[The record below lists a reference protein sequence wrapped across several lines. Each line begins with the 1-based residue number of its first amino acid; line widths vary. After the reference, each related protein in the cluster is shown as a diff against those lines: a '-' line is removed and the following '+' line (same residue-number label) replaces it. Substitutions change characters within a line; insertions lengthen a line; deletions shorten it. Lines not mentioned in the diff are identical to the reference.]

1 MQMYAP
7 EPSSANDAL
16 SGDERADAAGQAGP
30 GEILVQHGAGGA
42 GHDHR
47 VDVGDDDDYEAV

>member
-16 SGDERADAAGQAGP
+16 SGDERADAAGQGGS
-30 GEILVQHGAGGA
+30 GETLVQHRAGGT
-42 GHDHR
+42 GLDHQ

>member
-16 SGDERADAAGQAGP
+16 SGDERADAAGQGGS
-30 GEILVQHGAGGA
+30 GEILVQRPEGGT
-42 GHDHR
+42 GLDHQG
-47 VDVGDDDDYEAV
+47 DAGDDDDYEAV